1 MVQNRKRTAPDGF
14 PSNADRRGDGEA
26 AKGPGVRIPMR
37 QEGHVGVDFSSSLGD
52 NGIGSLLQGHGVGNQ
67 MLPTDPVSLFPQYC
81 WGRGMVSLV
90 GNNGSAQQLERL
102 RPLLTSS
109 SLMSLDALKSRIG
122 VVTHPRG
129 MDQSTSSPR
138 ALCPLSSIDS
148 AFRSSDS
155 RSHLNVQSK
164 TTQKT
169 IQRVDAGIF
178 QSFKIPCRSRGMS
191 TGHDFEVSQ
200 ERD

>member
-1 MVQNRKRTAPDGF
+1 MVQNRKRAAPDGF
-14 PSNADRRGDGEA
+14 PSHAEERGDGEA

-37 QEGHVGVDFSSSLGD
+37 QEGHVGANFSSSLGD
-52 NGIGSLLQGHGVGNQ
+52 NGIGSLLQGLGVGNL
-67 MLPTDPVSLFPQYC
+67 LPTDPVSLFPQYC

-90 GNNGSAQQLERL
+90 DNNGSAQHLERL

-109 SLMSLDALKSRIG
+109 SLMSLDAFKSRIG
-122 VVTHPRG
+122 VETHLRG

-191 TGHDFEVSQ
+191 TGHDFEVSKEQ
-200 ERD
+200 D